1 MCYTLNGGKQLR
13 KGGAD
18 ADSRTVT
25 VAAELAD
32 DERHLAR
39 ERADVTELHFR
50 SIWNVEFGLHS
61 KQFLNEL
68 GRQLVAQPQ
77 EQRVTAVE
85 EKGACAT
92 CRRQRI
98 MGAAIS
104 GKADGNDRRL
114 GLTVCSKRLLHG
126 LDVGRHGD
134 GAVRRSRDT
143 VFIGKGV
150 QGEEARV
157 HHDEGL
163 ADGRG
168 EKAVEQ
174 THSVVRADA

>member
-39 ERADVTELHFR
+39 ERADVPEFHFC

-61 KQFLNEL
+61 KQFLHEL
-68 GRQLVAQPQ
+68 GGQLVTQPQ

-85 EKGACAT
+85 KKGACAT

-98 MGAAIS
+98 MGASIS
-104 GKADGNDRRL
+104 GKADGNDRSL
-114 GLTVCSKRLLHG
+114 GLTVCSKRLLHC

-134 GAVRRSRDT
+134 GAVGRSRDT
-143 VFIGKGV
+143 VFIGEGV

-174 THSVVRADA
+174 AHSVVRADA